1 MAYRIIYQWDR
12 ENSLNKKKS
21 EFPWITIALIA
32 LATVVIIRMLI
43 PNSVILETLFYPFT
57 DKAVWEAFGNMIE
70 QLEQGASVG
79 EAMTVFCTEVLSDG
93 S

>member
-57 DKAVWEAFGNMIE
+57 DKAVWEA
-70 QLEQGASVG
+70 LSVNG
-79 EAMTVFCTEVLSDG
+79 
-93 S
+93 